1 MVTRLGR
8 SHRDEGAILGS
19 QLGAMGRNGP
29 VERRTKTLPQRE
41 GKRLR
46 VTPEKRMGKASALVL
61 VAFPDP
67 ATSSHEVSQ
76 PSCPG
81 VLGRALDI

>member
-19 QLGAMGRNGP
+19 QSGAMGRNGP
-29 VERRTKTLPQRE
+29 VERRMQKFPQRE
-41 GKRLR
+41 GERLR
-46 VTPEKRMGKASALVL
+46 VTPEKKMGKVSALVL
-61 VAFPDP
+61 VTFPDP